1 MRFKLE
7 LAERIQRLYKAKK
20 DVTLAIE
27 DLILQSDNVMSH
39 QRYVSKGEISD
50 IGLVLA
56 KSDVA
61 LSKAM
66 VEVMNFKVALAT
78 MGFEQAGGE
87 VPDK

>member
-1 MRFKLE
+1 LE

-20 DVTLAIE
+20 DVTTAIE
-27 DLILQSDNVMSH
+27 DLILESDSVMSH
-39 QRYVSKGEISD
+39 QRHVTKGEISD

-78 MGFEQAGGE
+78 MGFEQAGG
-87 VPDK
+87 DMSNLDHK